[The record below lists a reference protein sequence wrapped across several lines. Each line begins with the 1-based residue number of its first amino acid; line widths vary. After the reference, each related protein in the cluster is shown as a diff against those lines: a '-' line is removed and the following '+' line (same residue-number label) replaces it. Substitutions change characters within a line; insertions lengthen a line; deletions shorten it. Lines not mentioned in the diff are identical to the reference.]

1 MCGCFALFS
10 NVNLIQRAAKV
21 LNAVSDYIPSFNIAP
36 SHKILTVKDSKGEK
50 VMKQMSWG
58 LIPGWAK
65 DPTIGNKL
73 INARGE
79 TLLEKPSFVESA
91 RLFRCVIPAN
101 GFYEWRK
108 TDKQPMYIYLRNT
121 ELFFFAGIY
130 SVWKDPSQNTTD
142 TCSIITIEPNEFIK
156 PIHNRMPLVLMDD
169 HIDIWLNLNNNAN
182 EVVKQLS
189 DAVNPSE
196 YLVHPVSKD
205 VNKKSNNNP
214 NLIKPVE
221 SDNLFNSN

>member
-50 VMKQMSWG
+50 VMEQMSWG
-58 LIPGWAK
+58 LIPRWAK
-65 DPTIGNKL
+65 DPAIGSKL

-79 TLLEKPSFVESA
+79 TVHEKPSFAESA
-91 RLFRCVIPAN
+91 KLYRCVIPAN

-108 TDKQPMYIYLRNT
+108 SDKQPFYINLRNS

-130 SVWKDPSQNTTD
+130 SVWKAHDDTSTA
-142 TCSIITIEPNEFIK
+142 TCSIITIEPNEFIRT
-156 PIHNRMPLVLMDD
+156 IHNRMPLILMDE
-169 HIDIWLNLNNNAN
+169 HIDLWLNLHTPAS
-182 EVVKQLS
+182 EAVQSLS
-189 DAVNPSE
+189 YIIESSQFFA
-196 YLVHPVSKD
+196 YPVSKD
-205 VNKKSNNNP
+205 INNKRTNRP
-214 NLIKPVE
+214 DLIRPIDEKPT
-221 SDNLFNSN
+221 LF